1 MATIA
6 ITVDGSARN
15 VESDQR
21 PTHIF
26 AEDKSIVVAR
36 VNGELRDLHQMDS
49 MSCATQQHT

>member
-6 ITVDGSARN
+6 ITVDGSARS

-26 AEDKSIVVAR
+26 AEDKTIVVAR
-36 VNGELRDLHQMDS
+36 VNGELRDL
-49 MSCATQQHT
+49 